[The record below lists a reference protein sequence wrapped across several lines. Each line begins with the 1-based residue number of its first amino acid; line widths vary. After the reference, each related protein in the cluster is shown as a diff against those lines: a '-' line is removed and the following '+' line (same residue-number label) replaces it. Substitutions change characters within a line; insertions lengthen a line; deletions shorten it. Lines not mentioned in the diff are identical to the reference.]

1 MNKSLITGGSLSIA
15 ASLLHLLIIMGGPD
29 WYRFFGAGE
38 GMAQLAERG
47 SLYPSIVTSCIT
59 VVLFIWGLYAFSGAG
74 LIRRFPVLKLALGA
88 IALIYISRGVLGIP
102 LVMFMEHP
110 YANELANK
118 MTFMV
123 ISSLVSLGIGLF
135 YGAGL
140 YRMRSEP

>member
-1 MNKSLITGGSLSIA
+1 MNKLLITGGNLSLL

-47 SLYPSIVTSCIT
+47 SVYPAIVTSCIA

-74 LIRRFPVLKLALGA
+74 LIRRFPMLKLALGA
-88 IALIYISRGVLGIP
+88 IALIYIMRGILGIP
-102 LVMFMEHP
+102 IVIFLEHP
-110 YANELANK
+110 YAKELANK
-118 MTFMV
+118 MTFMI

-140 YRMRSEP
+140 YRMRSEY